1 MIDAFIIK
9 VIGTVVG
16 IFGAL
21 FLSYTSGKKVANQK
35 ATIDEKDS
43 QISDLQKQ
51 QQAQSKSAQEANDV
65 QNKVITSSDDAVDDK
80 LRSSWT
86 RD

>member
-1 MIDAFIIK
+1 MIDAFIVK
-9 VIGTVVG
+9 VVG
-16 IFGAL
+16 IIVGIVGAI
-21 FLSYTSGKKVANQK
+21 FVSYTSVKKVATQK
-35 ATIDEKDS
+35 ATIDQKDS

-51 QQAQSKSAQEANDV
+51 QQVQSKSAQEANDV